1 MDNVIDYLRNV
12 RRGAM
17 FLIEAPSGTGKGTVI
32 KELMKRDDKLKFS
45 VSVTTRAPR
54 YNEVEGV
61 DYFFITDEQYNKY
74 RDEGAFYEYV
84 DSQYGNRYGTLRSE
98 VDSFLNVGE
107 DVIFDIDWMGARQ
120 MREKAPDD
128 VVTIY
133 MLPPSIKEVRER
145 LENRGTDSKDVI
157 EKRMNMVADKI
168 EHWNE
173 FDYVVVN
180 VSLEDTVEKI
190 RRIISGERMKRIR
203 QQAGLEKFVAEL
215 MSEAKAAK

>member
-54 YNEVEGV
+54 DNEVEGV

-215 MSEAKAAK
+215 MAEAKAAK

>member
-120 MREKAPDD
+120 MREKSPDD

-215 MSEAKAAK
+215 MAEAKAAK

>member
-54 YNEVEGV
+54 CNEVEGV

-215 MSEAKAAK
+215 MAEAKAAK

>member
-215 MSEAKAAK
+215 MAEAKAVK